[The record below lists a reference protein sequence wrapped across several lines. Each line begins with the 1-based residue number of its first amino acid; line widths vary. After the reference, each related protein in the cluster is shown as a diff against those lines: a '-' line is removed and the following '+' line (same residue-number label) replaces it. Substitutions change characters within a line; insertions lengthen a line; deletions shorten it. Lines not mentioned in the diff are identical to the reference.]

1 MPSSIITALQDV
13 RPGDLIT
20 SRYVNGLIAALK
32 ELDARIDRLERKQPS
47 FRIDAAAIPDFVAGV
62 RGGELIINVTGAGL
76 DPDGLA
82 KFRLND
88 QPFEPRG
95 VRGGDDRIVIATE
108 FDRRLFGH
116 EFGREPGMDAVML
129 TLVNRAGAE
138 ASAPIDIQ
146 R

>member
-1 MPSSIITALQDV
+1 M
-13 RPGDLIT
+13 
-20 SRYVNGLIAALK
+20 
-32 ELDARIDRLERKQPS
+32 
-47 FRIDAAAIPDFVAGV
+47 
-62 RGGELIINVTGAGL
+62 TGAGL

-88 QPFEPRG
+88 EPFEPRG

-108 FDRRLFGH
+108 VDRRL
-116 EFGREPGMDAVML
+116 FGREPGMAAVVL

-146 R
+146 P